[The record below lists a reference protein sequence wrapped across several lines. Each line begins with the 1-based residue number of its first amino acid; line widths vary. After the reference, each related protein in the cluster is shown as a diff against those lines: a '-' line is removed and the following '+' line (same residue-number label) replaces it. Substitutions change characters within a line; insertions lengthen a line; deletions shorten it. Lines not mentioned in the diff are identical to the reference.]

1 MKENASFWRLLL
13 HLPKLI
19 RLVLR
24 LLRDKRVPLSGK
36 VVFCIGIAYLIWPL
50 DLIPALLQPVLGS
63 FDDAAVLL
71 VTLRILL
78 HQTPPGVL
86 QEHLLALKVIQQF

>member
-1 MKENASFWRLLL
+1 MKVNPSFWRLLL

-24 LLRDKRVPLSGK
+24 LLKDKRVPLSGK
-36 VVFCIGIAYLIWPL
+36 IAFCFGLAYLIWPL

-71 VTLRILL
+71 ITLRILL
-78 HQTPPGVL
+78 HQTPPDVL
-86 QEHLLALKVIQQF
+86 QEHLLALKVDQQF